1 MNTMFEEKMTID
13 GVTVKCDRID
23 AAGIELIMP
32 GFPEEQPIT
41 WAFAKP
47 YIARLLESDP
57 KMRFVDV
64 GTGSGIF
71 ACLVGKHFPKTEI
84 DAVDINKRAIEFTC
98 QNAVTNGIRVNPICG
113 RYSREQFRSH
123 SVNLIAVNAPYHP
136 HPSEVGR
143 FIPFHANAGEDGQE
157 VFREQLSVA
166 GYHLAKDGLIFFN
179 QMATG
184 DTDGPDFLHYIPGLM
199 KAKMSVEWANIFPPI
214 DTLSFLQGVYGE
226 RFGSW
231 VRMMAAQ
238 KPFLYYTVGIIRND
252 GKGVIR
258 CLDGQFGKGGI
269 NDARLTR
276 SWGSR
281 IALHHEIAN
290 HIPREVG

>member
-23 AAGIELIMP
+23 AAGIDLIMP

-47 YIARLLESDP
+47 HISSLYDRCKDLSFI
-57 KMRFVDV
+57 DV

-84 DAVDINKRAIEFTC
+84 NDVDINKRAIEFTF

-113 RYSREQFRSH
+113 RYSREQFRPGSAD
-123 SVNLIAVNAPYHP
+123 LIAINAPYHP
-136 HPSEVGR
+136 RPSKVGG

-157 VFREQLSVA
+157 VFKEQLSVA
-166 GYHLAKDGLIFFN
+166 GIHLAEDGLVFFN

-184 DTDGPDFLHYIPGLM
+184 DGNTPYFLGYIPELVG
-199 KAKMSVEWANIFPPI
+199 SRVSIEWVNVFPPI
-214 DTLSFLQGVYGE
+214 DTLTFLQGVYGE
-226 RFGSW
+226 RFEGW
-231 VRMMAAQ
+231 IRMMAR
-238 KPFLYYTVGIIRND
+238 KNPFFHYVVGVIKND
-252 GKGVIR
+252 GKGR
-258 CLDGQFGKGGI
+258 NECLDDRYGRYGI
-269 NDARLTR
+269 LDVRLAR

-281 IALHHEIAN
+281 IALHREIAD
-290 HIPREVG
+290 HIPRKV